1 MSEKLEP
8 TSASSSLPLPSQTF
22 YRGRNP
28 SVRPKILLGILFILA
43 TLVNFGPSLKSL
55 NSLRND
61 LAFEETENW
70 LDKFDVGDLQDW
82 SKCPKQP
89 KALYPNTTWSLSDE
103 EKKNVVDT
111 YSRAVQIPTES
122 FDDNG
127 EPNEDPRW
135 APFFDFQ
142 AYLED
147 TFPLAHTTAKIEY
160 INTLGILATFEGTDP
175 SLKPLLLMSHYDV
188 VPAPK
193 DTYDRWTHPP
203 FSGYNDG
210 TYIWGRGAGDDKP
223 LLVAQWEAI
232 TNLLENGFKPRRTV
246 IFSHGNDEEEVF
258 ARRGQ
263 GHIAPFLE
271 ERYGKDGLLMV
282 IDEGSGTIDD
292 FYGAPFAI
300 PGMGEK
306 GYMDIVISVGTA
318 GGHSSVPPKH
328 SGIGIASE
336 VVLALENNPFPTKL
350 TPASPFL
357 TSLQCA
363 LAHSPDVPKKYSKLL
378 SSEGPTSYP
387 ELAEIIAK
395 ESLQRKALVGTTT
408 AVDVIHGGS
417 KVNSLPEEVNT
428 LVNFRIDFT
437 ESINSTQHH
446 INKLAS
452 HIAKQNGL
460 KYFGFEKKD
469 KDQLGGKYISI
480 DLLGLPLEPAPRT
493 PAEGGVWDLFAG
505 TVKAVLPGP
514 NGEERIVTPY
524 TSTGKTDCK
533 MYYNLTKNV
542 YRFMGSSASASFA
555 AHTVDEKFAIEGY
568 LQIIRWVHAIIQNA
582 DAYTGEE

>member
-1 MSEKLEP
+1 MTEKIHP
-8 TSASSSLPLPSQTF
+8 SSLPLPVPAQSQST
-22 YRGRNP
+22 R
-28 SVRPKILLGILFILA
+28 KISKQPRIFLGILFLLA
-43 TLVNFGPSLKSL
+43 TIVNFGPTLRTFKSPLETSLDYDQFE
-55 NSLRND
+55 ND
-61 LAFEETENW
+61 DW
-70 LDKFDVGDLQDW
+70 QDKFNPDDLKKW
-82 SKCPKQP
+82 SQCPKQP
-89 KALYPNTTWSLSDE
+89 KPLHPNSTWELTDE
-103 EKKNVVDT
+103 ERQKVIDV
-111 YSRAVQIPTES
+111 YSQAVQIPTES

-142 AYLED
+142 KWLKD
-147 TFPLAHTTAKIEY
+147 TFPLAHEKAKIEY
-160 INTLGILATFEGTDP
+160 INTLGIIATFEGTDP

-188 VPAPK
+188 VPAPS
-193 DTYDRWTHPP
+193 DTFDRWTYPP
-203 FSGYNDG
+203 FSGHNDG
-210 TYIWGRGAGDDKP
+210 KYIWGRGASDDKP

-232 TNLLENGFKPRRTV
+232 TNLYENGFDPRRTI

-282 IDEGSGTIDD
+282 IDEGSGTLDD

-318 GGHSSVPPKH
+318 GGHSSVPPVH
-328 SGIGIASE
+328 SGIGIMSQI
-336 VVLALENNPFPTKL
+336 LTALEDNPFPTKL

-363 LAHSPDVPKKYSKLL
+363 LAHSPSLPKSYSKLL
-378 SSEGPTSYP
+378 KTEGPLSYP
-387 ELAEIIAK
+387 KLAKTLSE
-395 ESLQRKALVGTTT
+395 ESLSRKAMVGTTT
-408 AVDVIHGGS
+408 AVDVINGGV
-417 KVNSLPEEVNT
+417 KVNALPE
-428 LVNFRIDFT
+428 LVISKINFRIDFT
-437 ESINSTQHH
+437 ESIKSTQDHV
-446 INKLAS
+446 NKLAS
-452 HIAKQNGL
+452 AIAAKNDLQF
-460 KYFGFEKKD
+460 YGFKNMSKED
-469 KDQLGGKYISI
+469 LGGKYVSI

-505 TVKAVLPGP
+505 TIKAVIPGP

-524 TSTGKTDCK
+524 HSTGNTDCK

-542 YRFMGSSASASFA
+542 YRFMGSSASSGFN

-568 LQIIRWVHAIIQNA
+568 LQIIKWIHAIIQNS
-582 DAYTGEE
+582 DSYTGEE